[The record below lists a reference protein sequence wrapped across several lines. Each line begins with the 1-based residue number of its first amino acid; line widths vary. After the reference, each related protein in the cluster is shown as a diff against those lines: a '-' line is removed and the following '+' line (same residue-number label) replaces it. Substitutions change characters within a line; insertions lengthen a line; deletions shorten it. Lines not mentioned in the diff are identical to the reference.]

1 MEITEERVDTMNHS
15 VITSK
20 FKRSNS
26 SNLKIKIVRLNKIP
40 AVCCLKGTNIKY
52 KEDKILNKI
61 INLCNE
67 NIKQ

>member
-1 MEITEERVDTMNHS
+1 MEITEERVDTDHS

-26 SNLKIKIVRLNKIP
+26 SNLTIKIGRLNKIP
-40 AVCCLKGTNIKY
+40 TVCSLKGTNIKY

-61 INLCNE
+61 IKLCNE